1 MNDISIGLFGES
13 GAGKTTIIK
22 NLPSILH
29 GKPVF
34 QKTGIIRYLFQINSK
49 KYTNPD
55 KLLLENSQDLA
66 NCQGLE
72 ERYVRIQWMYETYLK
87 SQLQLLNDF
96 STEVYNTL
104 RDPQIVTSYLV
115 FDRSPVD
122 FYALTVCGINY
133 LKNKLGGVE
142 VDSSIVRYVEYIKKT
157 AQHNSNL
164 LFDKIITV
172 PAWNSSS
179 KTLEDGVRDQ
189 YLTEFYTGDNWYG
202 RINDV
207 LLRNKTVYN
216 LNASHIKLENR
227 VSEVI
232 NIMLGK

>member
-1 MNDISIGLFGES
+1 MNDISVGLFGES

-22 NLPSILH
+22 NLPSMLH

-55 KLLLENSQDLA
+55 KLLLENSQDL
-66 NCQGLE
+66 NNLSGDDKYI
-72 ERYVRIQWMYETYLK
+72 RMQWMYETYLK

-96 STEVYNTL
+96 STEVFNTL
-104 RDPQIVTSYLV
+104 REPQIVPSYLV

-122 FYALTVCGINY
+122 FYALTMCGINY
-133 LKNKLGGVE
+133 LRDKFGGVE
-142 VDSSIVRYVEYIKKT
+142 VDPGIFTYVNYIRKT

-164 LFDKIITV
+164 LFDKIITI
-172 PAWNSSS
+172 PAWNSTS
-179 KTLEDGVRDQ
+179 KSLEDGIRDQ
-189 YLTEFYTGDNWYG
+189 YLTEFYTGENWYG
-202 RINDV
+202 RINDIS
-207 LLRNKTVYN
+207 LRNKTVYN
-216 LNASHIKLENR
+216 INNAHIKLESR

-232 NIMLGK
+232 NIMLGR